1 MAGLAP
7 VTGIAGRLLSA
18 ADLFPGGVNSP
29 VRAYRAVGGDPPMI
43 VRGAGSRV
51 WDAQGHEYID
61 FVGAYGPLIAGHA
74 HPAVEEAI
82 RSAAANGG
90 PFGHTSPAEVELG
103 RMIVDAFPSIER
115 LRFVCSGTEA
125 AMSALRVARAATKRD
140 LILKFEGSYHGHSDA
155 LLAKAGSGMATLGLP
170 DSAGVPA
177 AVAATTLVVPF
188 NDLDAVDS
196 ALDRHPVAA
205 IIVEPVVANAGVV
218 LPLDGYLE
226 GLRTLTRRRGTLL
239 IFDEVITGF
248 RVARGGAQSLFGVT
262 PDLTLL
268 GKVIGG
274 GLPIGAYGGRAELM
288 DLVAPVGPVYQAGTL
303 AGHPIAMAAGAA
315 TLQLLDDAAYARL
328 ESLGQRLEQGLA
340 RALPR
345 GRIVRQGSLLTA
357 FVDDFPALHRR
368 LRSAEVL
375 IPPSQFEA
383 WFISTAHA
391 EQDIDRAIEAAAA

>member
-1 MAGLAP
+1 
-7 VTGIAGRLLSA
+7 V
-18 ADLFPGGVNSP
+18 
-29 VRAYRAVGGDPPMI
+29 
-43 VRGAGSRV
+43 
-51 WDAQGHEYID
+51 
-61 FVGAYGPLIAGHA
+61 
-74 HPAVEEAI
+74 
-82 RSAAANGG
+82 
-90 PFGHTSPAEVELG
+90 
-103 RMIVDAFPSIER
+103 
-115 LRFVCSGTEA
+115 
-125 AMSALRVARAATKRD
+125 
-140 LILKFEGSYHGHSDA
+140 
-155 LLAKAGSGMATLGLP
+155 
-170 DSAGVPA
+170 A
-177 AVAATTLVVPF
+177 AV
-188 NDLDAVDS
+188 
-196 ALDRHPVAA
+196 
-205 IIVEPVVANAGVV
+205 IVEPVVANAGVV

-315 TLQLLDDAAYARL
+315 TLRLLDDAAYERL
-328 ESLGQRLEQGLA
+328 ESLGQRLERGLA

>member
-1 MAGLAP
+1 MSRM
-7 VTGIAGRLLSA
+7 AGRLLSA

-188 NDLDAVDS
+188 NDLDAVDA

-205 IIVEPVVANAGVV
+205 VIVEPVVANAGVV

-315 TLQLLDDAAYARL
+315 TLRLLDDAAYERL
-328 ESLGQRLEQGLA
+328 ESLGQRLERGLA